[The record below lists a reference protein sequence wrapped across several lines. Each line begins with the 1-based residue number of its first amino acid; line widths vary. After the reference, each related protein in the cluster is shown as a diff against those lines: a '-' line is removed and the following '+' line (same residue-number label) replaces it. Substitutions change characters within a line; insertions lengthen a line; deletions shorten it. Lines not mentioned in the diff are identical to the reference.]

1 MSFIQRVTG
10 LQAPSEVAKFIDD
23 VYPFCDTSTREDWN
37 GVVREH
43 TAKVER
49 ALRPGIDQ
57 RIKNDPAA
65 HAMADQF
72 EAEFLDSARRGR
84 RG

>member
-1 MSFIQRVTG
+1 MSFIQNVTG

-23 VYPFCDTSTREDWN
+23 VYPFCDQTTREDWN

-49 ALRPGIDQ
+49 VLRDDT
-57 RIKNDPAA
+57 RRFVDADPAA

-72 EAEFLDSARRGR
+72 EAEFLDTARRGR